1 MGISAEVF
9 HEMIGVKD
17 AYKAPERL
25 LEILYNRE
33 EREQLFRDFL
43 ASTSYNVDDDMF
55 RQYFEDCHASRKDLK
70 QDFTPA
76 SVAKLTAALV
86 NRPQKE
92 SGGFNDRFFPF
103 YEGCAGS
110 GTMLIHAWN
119 ADRMK
124 HSPFDYKPS
133 WYFYCVEELDDRVFP
148 FLLFNIAIR
157 GMNAC
162 VIHCDVLSRSA
173 KGAFFIQND
182 TDNALGFSSI
192 NRLPYDKNVEYE
204 LAVAFDEHLY
214 DELLESPGVPEH
226 VVRCL
231 MEGDDSREPSE
242 ATKFIYALCG
252 VDGFNFET
260 EETTS

>member
-43 ASTSYNVDDDMF
+43 AATSYNVDDDMF

-86 NRPQKE
+86 NPPHRAHE
-92 SGGFNDRFFPF
+92 GDF

-133 WYFYCVEELDDRVFP
+133 WYFYVVEELDDRVFP

-162 VIHCDVLSRSA
+162 VVHCDVLERDA

-192 NRLPYDKNVEYE
+192 NRLPYDTNVEYE
-204 LAVAFDEHLY
+204 LNVTFTEHLY
-214 DELLESPGVPEH
+214 GELLESPGVPEH
-226 VVRCL
+226 VVKSL

-252 VDGFNFET
+252 VEGFNFET

>member
-1 MGISAEVF
+1 MGNGINAQQF
-9 HEMIGVKD
+9 HELIGVKD

-43 ASTSYNVDDDMF
+43 AATNYNVDDDMF
-55 RQYFEDCHASRKDLK
+55 RQYFEDCHAARKDLK

-86 NRPQKE
+86 NNQ
-92 SGGFNDRFFPF
+92 GANF

-162 VIHCDVLSRSA
+162 VIHGDVLTREA

-182 TDNALGFSSI
+182 YDDHMQFSSI
-192 NRLPYDKNVEYE
+192 NRLPYDENVEHE
-204 LAVAFDEHLY
+204 LRVTFTEQLY
-214 DELLESPGVPEH
+214 GELLESPGVPEH
-226 VVRCL
+226 VVKSL
-231 MEGDDSREPSE
+231 IEGEDDRGPGEF
-242 ATKFIYALCG
+242 TRFLYALCG
-252 VDGFNFET
+252 VEGYDFEM
-260 EETTS
+260 EAV

>member
-33 EREQLFRDFL
+33 ERERLFRDFL
-43 ASTSYNVDDDMF
+43 VATNYNVDDDMF

-86 NRPQKE
+86 NPPHRAHE
-92 SGGFNDRFFPF
+92 GDF

-133 WYFYCVEELDDRVFP
+133 WYFYLVEELDDRVFP

-162 VIHCDVLSRSA
+162 VVQCDVLERDA

-192 NRLPYDKNVEYE
+192 NRLPYDTNVEYE
-204 LAVAFDEHLY
+204 LNVAFTEHLY
-214 DELLESPGVPEH
+214 GELLESPGVPEH
-226 VVRCL
+226 VVKSL

-252 VDGFNFET
+252 VEGFNFET
-260 EETTS
+260 EAV